1 MSFSE
6 INNSKSENN
15 SSSDVDKRAEVSK
28 EQDTKCTEKFDIDK
42 RTEASKGQDT
52 KGTEKFDIDKR
63 AEVSQRQ
70 DTKDNEKFD
79 IDKRAKFENNDK
91 SETDKETDV
100 QQNQDNSKENTQA
113 DDSDTEKDIN
123 YSEFSADIND
133 YKNIKKFI
141 NGELDFEFALEDYAR
156 IYAELV
162 STNRPWSWNDS
173 IPFGENLT
181 QKQKSL
187 IKQEAIDK
195 CLIPTVPIKEI
206 NGYKFLDFE
215 SAGLVKEVI
224 YLPEDKWKSSD
235 SEQFEWLNA
244 QIGGKVE
251 GYTWHHSEIP
261 GKMELVPFGIHNI
274 YNHNGGRSSGM
285 WADAAR

>member
-6 INNSKSENN
+6 INNSKGENN
-15 SSSDVDKRAEVSK
+15 SSDVDNRAEVSK
-28 EQDTKCTEKFDIDK
+28 VQDTKDTEKFDIDK
-42 RTEASKGQDT
+42 RAEVSKVQDT

-63 AEVSQRQ
+63 AKTPAQQ
-70 DTKDNEKFD
+70 DVKDNGQSE
-79 IDKRAKFENNDK
+79 IDKQSEAEKDDK
-91 SETDKETDV
+91 NETNEGTDV
-100 QQNQDNSKENTQA
+100 QQNQDDSKENKQA
-113 DDSDTEKDIN
+113 DD
-123 YSEFSADIND
+123 ADIND
-133 YKNIKKFI
+133 YKNIDKFI
-141 NGELDFEFALEDYAR
+141 NGELDFEFALEDYAK

-162 STNRPWSWNDS
+162 STNKPWSWNDS

-215 SAGLVKEVI
+215 SAGLTKEVI